1 MNLNAK
7 GIATLKAF
15 LLLAPSEERIY
26 GKFMVKKG
34 EGTTYK
40 REHR

>member
-1 MNLNAK
+1 MMGANLNSK
-7 GIATLKAF
+7 DIATLKAF

-26 GKFMVKKG
+26 GKFG

-40 REHR
+40 REH